1 LASQLKA
8 LQITLD
14 HALLPALLPEVTT
27 KWNQNETKMKPKWNK
42 NETKWDKMN

>member
-1 LASQLKA
+1 VAEKVYILDAHLAPLASQLKA

-27 KWNQNETKMKPKWNK
+27 K
-42 NETKWDKMN
+42 